1 MSKLTPLQIFSWKF
15 TEIYTKSNHFA
26 KRKQQQQQQQKP
38 HGFQALIF
46 TDPSATSEMCAGSEF
61 SDGSV
66 DL

>member
-1 MSKLTPLQIFSWKF
+1 MSKLIPLQMFSWKF
-15 TEIYTKSNHFA
+15 IEIYTKSNHFA
-26 KRKQQQQQQQKP
+26 KREQQQQQKP